1 MSERALDERLGRHA
15 AIFCEQLLFKR
26 AAVHADADGNLVF
39 TAGVYDRLDA
49 VISPDVAG
57 VDANFVRAARRR
69 FDGETV
75 VEMNVRDERDGDIL
89 LNFAQRVRGLHI
101 RHRDAHDLAARLFER
116 VDLRDGGLGILSVR
130 VAHRLDRD
138 RRAAADS
145 DAACDN
151 LLAHKIILLTG
162 A

>member
-1 MSERALDERLGRHA
+1 MDYRRVQKL
-15 AIFCEQLLFKR
+15 QTPLL
-26 AAVHADADGNLVF
+26 L
-39 TAGVYDRLDA
+39 T
-49 VISPDVAG
+49 G

-89 LNFAQRVRGLHI
+89 LNFTQRVRGLHI

-130 VAHRLDRD
+130 VAHPAFRQG
-138 RRAAADS
+138 S
-145 DAACDN
+145 V
-151 LLAHKIILLTG
+151 HK
-162 A
+162 